1 MKNLCFRAIAMA
13 LGLYFTGAMTNPVR
27 KSSIFFDSECQWNG
41 YRLTNCSFTGKR
53 DIPVDVSQ
61 TAATVDAGS
70 IFFRVLLQSPTKEGK
85 RNIKHLDLSN
95 NLMLKI
101 TLSPLAHLPGLETLN
116 LSNNAIHSISLDLPG
131 PKCSWA
137 KRHSSSLRSGLPH
150 LKLLILQRN
159 KLSDIPKGLWK
170 LKSLQS
176 LDLSFNGILQIGMF
190 DFHNCLQLE
199 NLYLRSNKIFRIH
212 PEAFKDLKKLQ
223 VVDLSS
229 NALTAILPMMTIA
242 LELPHLEADLAHNQ
256 WQCDDSVTIFQNVIS
271 ESWRRKWDV
280 ICNKSIGHEEAPG
293 WTPRSRIPR
302 EAHLPHTNLSHRKSL
317 LRSKAERPQ
326 AGMHVGSSAPGK
338 KDRAGSD
345 EQHRRPPRRVRS
357 TQDVQAAGRTEAASQ
372 DLALAVCLAVFI
384 TFFVAFCLG
393 ALTRPYIDRL
403 WQRRCRKKRPGPTL
417 GYSNQGF
424 YDETEAAGDVQ
435 HPRVDL
441 HQAHRGLSLCAP
453 QDPFSGTQAS
463 PQAAVVA
470 GRSLGISRKEPGGGQ
485 SRGPRGGDTGAGR
498 RKDHL
503 LPNGRAAGSGSGSV
517 IGGRP
522 GADSNPR
529 ASARQDRVCRH
540 GLRGEVDS
548 ETEDSRSEHSVG
560 IPAIAG
566 RLRTGSGSIHKD
578 SNALDP
584 PLSREM
590 TAVLSQTQICT
601 KAQRTG
607 GHGDREGAER
617 APLEF
622 PKEVQVGTPSL
633 LDAQGAS
640 AEKQHPTYYGSAQLG
655 DLGHVGPSPKAVP
668 PGRGRDLH
676 VTPAHEDPAQRHA
689 PPDTRDELD
698 TNSDSDEGSLFTLS
712 SVSSEGARNVSGEEA
727 DGEESPGTSELPKD
741 RDPGVRRDTVTS
753 SESLEDITFRKAQGK
768 CENQEDRFEKPLI
781 SGSDSGLSK
790 SHRESASNTHT
801 CENPVTL
808 PGSLGD
814 SAARDT
820 TPGVFTYDCV
830 TAPRSEAA
838 GWHCSLRD
846 LEFSTVEAP
855 PCPTEVPPVPD
866 KTACGERD
874 ADMCTYEPL
883 TQRSDPDESNRP
895 SQHDSEGGS
904 THSSPMDTGA
914 PEAHESREARSPTQ
928 LLQFSG
934 DEPAPQGERGG
945 GDYFEEGSKSQ
956 VLLLQ
961 ALPNKTSPLRTQEP
975 FGGGDGGKYSEDN
988 LLQLEKDD
996 SDFCTQMQTHSNLMG
1011 VARLGEDRL
1020 SYNKDEDV
1028 QRENQRQC
1036 K

>member
-13 LGLYFTGAMTNPVR
+13 LGLYFTGAMTNPAR
-27 KSSIFFDSECQWNG
+27 KSSIFFDSECQWDG
-41 YRLTNCSFTGKR
+41 YRLTNCSFTGKQ

-61 TAATVDAGS
+61 AAATVDAGS
-70 IFFRVLLQSPTKEGK
+70 IFFRVLLQSPTKEEK

-137 KRHSSSLRSGLPH
+137 KRHSSSLGSGLPH

-280 ICNKSIGHEEAPG
+280 ICNKSIGHEEASG

-317 LRSKAERPQ
+317 LRSKAEGPQ
-326 AGMHVGSSAPGK
+326 AGMHVGSSTPGK

-345 EQHRRPPRRVRS
+345 AREQHRRPPRRVRS
-357 TQDVQAAGRTEAASQ
+357 TQDVPAAGRTEAASQ
-372 DLALAVCLAVFI
+372 DLTLAVCLAVFI

-403 WQRRCRKKRPGPTL
+403 WQQRCRKKRPGPAL

-435 HPRVDL
+435 QPRVDP

-453 QDPFSGTQAS
+453 QDAFSGTQAS

-470 GRSLGISRKEPGGGQ
+470 GRSLGVSRKEPGSGQ

-503 LPNGRAAGSGSGSV
+503 LPNGRAAGSF
-517 IGGRP
+517 IPGRP
-522 GADSNPR
+522 GADNNAR
-529 ASARQDRVCRH
+529 ASARQDRVFRH
-540 GLRGEVDS
+540 RLYGVAGS

-590 TAVLSQTQICT
+590 TAALSQTQIWT

-607 GHGDREGAER
+607 GHGDREGVER
-617 APLEF
+617 APPEF
-622 PKEVQVGTPSL
+622 PNL

-640 AEKQHPTYYGSAQLG
+640 AEEEHPTYYGSAQLG
-655 DLGHVGPSPKAVP
+655 DLGHVGPSPKAFS
-668 PGRGRDLH
+668 PGPGRDLH

-712 SVSSEGARNVSGEEA
+712 SESSEGARNVSGEEA
-727 DGEESPGTSELPKD
+727 DGEESPGTIELPED
-741 RDPGVRRDTVTS
+741 GDPGVRRDTVTS
-753 SESLEDITFRKAQGK
+753 SESLEDITFGKAQGK
-768 CENQEDRFEKPLI
+768 CENQEDRFEKTLI
-781 SGSDSGLSK
+781 PGSDSGLSK

-820 TPGVFTYDCV
+820 TPGVFTDDCV
-830 TAPRSEAA
+830 TAPGSEAA

-846 LEFSTVEAP
+846 LEFSTVETP
-855 PCPTEVPPVPD
+855 PCP
-866 KTACGERD
+866 
-874 ADMCTYEPL
+874 
-883 TQRSDPDESNRP
+883 
-895 SQHDSEGGS
+895 
-904 THSSPMDTGA
+904 
-914 PEAHESREARSPTQ
+914 
-928 LLQFSG
+928 
-934 DEPAPQGERGG
+934 
-945 GDYFEEGSKSQ
+945 
-956 VLLLQ
+956 
-961 ALPNKTSPLRTQEP
+961 
-975 FGGGDGGKYSEDN
+975 
-988 LLQLEKDD
+988 
-996 SDFCTQMQTHSNLMG
+996 
-1011 VARLGEDRL
+1011 
-1020 SYNKDEDV
+1020 
-1028 QRENQRQC
+1028 
-1036 K
+1036 

>member
-1 MKNLCFRAIAMA
+1 
-13 LGLYFTGAMTNPVR
+13 
-27 KSSIFFDSECQWNG
+27 
-41 YRLTNCSFTGKR
+41 
-53 DIPVDVSQ
+53 
-61 TAATVDAGS
+61 
-70 IFFRVLLQSPTKEGK
+70 
-85 RNIKHLDLSN
+85 
-95 NLMLKI
+95 
-101 TLSPLAHLPGLETLN
+101 
-116 LSNNAIHSISLDLPG
+116 
-131 PKCSWA
+131 
-137 KRHSSSLRSGLPH
+137 
-150 LKLLILQRN
+150 
-159 KLSDIPKGLWK
+159 
-170 LKSLQS
+170 
-176 LDLSFNGILQIGMF
+176 
-190 DFHNCLQLE
+190 
-199 NLYLRSNKIFRIH
+199 
-212 PEAFKDLKKLQ
+212 
-223 VVDLSS
+223 
-229 NALTAILPMMTIA
+229 
-242 LELPHLEADLAHNQ
+242 
-256 WQCDDSVTIFQNVIS
+256 
-271 ESWRRKWDV
+271 
-280 ICNKSIGHEEAPG
+280 
-293 WTPRSRIPR
+293 
-302 EAHLPHTNLSHRKSL
+302 
-317 LRSKAERPQ
+317 
-326 AGMHVGSSAPGK
+326 MHVGSSTSGK
-338 KDRAGSD
+338 KDSTGSD
-345 EQHRRPPRRVRS
+345 AREQHRRPPRRVRS
-357 TQDVQAAGRTEAASQ
+357 TQDVQAAGRTEAESQ

-384 TFFVAFCLG
+384 TFFMAFCLG

-403 WQRRCRKKRPGPTL
+403 WQRRCRKRRPSPVL

-453 QDPFSGTQAS
+453 QDPFLGTQAS
-463 PQAAVVA
+463 PQAAVIA
-470 GRSLGISRKEPGGGQ
+470 GRNLGISRKEPGGGQ
-485 SRGPRGGDTGAGR
+485 SRGPRGGHTGAGR

-503 LPNGRAAGSGSGSV
+503 LPNGRAAGSL
-517 IGGRP
+517 IRGGP

-529 ASARQDRVCRH
+529 ASAGQDGVCRH
-540 GLRGEVDS
+540 RLHGEVDS
-548 ETEDSRSEHSVG
+548 ETEDSLSEHSVG

-566 RLRTGSGSIHKD
+566 RLQTGSGSIHKD

-590 TAVLSQTQICT
+590 TAALSQTQIWT

-622 PKEVQVGTPSL
+622 PKEVPVRTPSL

-640 AEKQHPTYYGSAQLG
+640 AEKQHPTCYCSAQLG
-655 DLGHVGPSPKAVP
+655 DLGHVGPSPKASP
-668 PGRGRDLH
+668 PGRGSDLH

-727 DGEESPGTSELPKD
+727 DGEESPGTSELPED
-741 RDPGVRRDTVTS
+741 GDPRVRRDTVTS
-753 SESLEDITFRKAQGK
+753 SESLEDITFRKTQGK
-768 CENQEDRFEKPLI
+768 CENQEERFEKPLI

-790 SHRESASNTHT
+790 SHWESASNTHT
-801 CENPVTL
+801 CENPVTV
-808 PGSLGD
+808 PGSLGV
-814 SAARDT
+814 SAVRDT
-820 TPGVFTYDCV
+820 TPGMFTDDCV

-838 GWHCSLRD
+838 EWHCSLRD
-846 LEFSTVEAP
+846 LEFSTVETP
-855 PCPTEVPPVPD
+855 LCPAEVPSGPD

-883 TQRSDPDESNRP
+883 TQGSDPDESNRP

-904 THSSPMDTGA
+904 MHSSPMDTGA
-914 PEAHESREARSPTQ
+914 PEAHESRKARSPTQ

-934 DEPAPQGERGG
+934 AEPAPQGERGR

-956 VLLLQ
+956 VPLLQ
-961 ALPNKTSPLRTQEP
+961 ALPNKSSPLRTREP
-975 FGGGDGGKYSEDN
+975 FGGGDGDKYSEEN

-1028 QRENQRQC
+1028 QCEIQRQC

>member
-1 MKNLCFRAIAMA
+1 MKNLCFRAITMA
-13 LGLYFTGAMTNPVR
+13 LGLYFTGAMTNPAR
-27 KSSIFFDSECQWNG
+27 KSSIFFNSEHQWNG
-41 YRLTNCSFTGKR
+41 YRLTNCSFTGKQ
-53 DIPVDVSQ
+53 DIPVDISQ
-61 TAATVDAGS
+61 TAATVDASS
-70 IFFRVLLQSPTKEGK
+70 IFFRVLLQSPTKEEK
-85 RNIKHLDLSN
+85 QNIKHLDLSN

-101 TLSPLAHLPGLETLN
+101 ALSPLAHLPGLETLN

-131 PKCSWA
+131 PKCSWV
-137 KRHSSSLRSGLPH
+137 KRHRSSLRRGLPH

-280 ICNKSIGHEEAPG
+280 ICNKSIGHEEAYG

-302 EAHLPHTNLSHRKSL
+302 EAHLPHTNRNHRKSL
-317 LRSKAERPQ
+317 LRSKAGRPQ
-326 AGMHVGSSAPGK
+326 AGMHVGSSTPGK
-338 KDRAGSD
+338 KDRPGSD
-345 EQHRRPPRRVRS
+345 AGEQHRRPPRRVRS

-403 WQRRCRKKRPGPTL
+403 WQRRCRKKRPGPAL

-424 YDETEAAGDVQ
+424 YDETEAAGAVQ

-441 HQAHRGLSLCAP
+441 HQAHHGLSLCAP
-453 QDPFSGTQAS
+453 QDAFSGTQAS
-463 PQAAVVA
+463 PQAAVIA
-470 GRSLGISRKEPGGGQ
+470 GKKEPGHGQ
-485 SRGPRGGDTGAGR
+485 SRGPRGVNTGAGR

-503 LPNGRAAGSGSGSV
+503 LPNGQAAGSV
-517 IGGRP
+517 IRGGP

-529 ASARQDRVCRH
+529 ALARQDRVCRH

-548 ETEDSRSEHSVG
+548 ETEDSLSEHSVG

-590 TAVLSQTQICT
+590 TAALSQTQICT

-607 GHGDREGAER
+607 GPGDREGAQR

-622 PKEVQVGTPSL
+622 PKEVPVRTPSL

-655 DLGHVGPSPKAVP
+655 DLGHVGPSPKAFP
-668 PGRGRDLH
+668 PARGRDLH

-727 DGEESPGTSELPKD
+727 DGEESPGTSELPED
-741 RDPGVRRDTVTS
+741 GDPGVRRDTVTS

-768 CENQEDRFEKPLI
+768 CENQEDPFGKPLI
-781 SGSDSGLSK
+781 SGSDSGLTK
-790 SHRESASNTHT
+790 SHRESASDTHT
-801 CENPVTL
+801 CENPGTV

-820 TPGVFTYDCV
+820 TPGTFTYGCV

-846 LEFSTVEAP
+846 LEFSTVETP
-855 PCPTEVPPVPD
+855 PCPAEAPPGPD

-883 TQRSDPDESNRP
+883 TQGSDPDESNRP
-895 SQHDSEGGS
+895 SQHDSAGGS

-914 PEAHESREARSPTQ
+914 PEAHESREAMSPTQ

-961 ALPNKTSPLRTQEP
+961 ALPNKTSPLRTREP
-975 FGGGDGGKYSEDN
+975 FGDGDGGKYSEEN
-988 LLQLEKDD
+988 LLQLETDD
-996 SDFCTQMQTHSNLMG
+996 SDFCTQMQTHSDLMG

-1028 QRENQRQC
+1028 QRESQRQC

>member
-1 MKNLCFRAIAMA
+1 MKNLCFRAIAMV
-13 LGLYFTGAMTNPVR
+13 LGLYFTGAMTNPAR
-27 KSSIFFDSECQWNG
+27 KSSTFFNSEHQWNG

-61 TAATVDAGS
+61 TAATVDASS
-70 IFFRVLLQSPTKEGK
+70 IFLRVLLQSPTKEEK
-85 RNIKHLDLSN
+85 RNIKYLDLSN
-95 NLMLKI
+95 HLMLKI

-116 LSNNAIHSISLDLPG
+116 LSNNAIHSISLDFPG
-131 PKCSWA
+131 PKCSWV
-137 KRHSSSLRSGLPH
+137 KRHRSSLRRGLPH

-229 NALTAILPMMTIA
+229 NALTAILPMMAIA

-280 ICNKSIGHEEAPG
+280 ICSKSIGHEEAHG

-302 EAHLPHTNLSHRKSL
+302 EAHLPHTNLNPRKGP
-317 LRSKAERPQ
+317 LRSRAGRPQ
-326 AGMHVGSSAPGK
+326 AGVHVGSSTPGK

-345 EQHRRPPRRVRS
+345 AREQHRRAPRRVRS

-403 WQRRCRKKRPGPTL
+403 WQRRCRKKRPGPVL

-441 HQAHRGLSLCAP
+441 HQAHLGLSPCTP
-453 QDPFSGTQAS
+453 QDAFSGTQAS

-470 GRSLGISRKEPGGGQ
+470 GRSLGVSRKEPGGGQ

-503 LPNGRAAGSGSGSV
+503 LPNGGAAGSV
-517 IGGRP
+517 IRGGP

-529 ASARQDRVCRH
+529 ASAGQDRVCRH
-540 GLRGEVDS
+540 RLRGEVDS
-548 ETEDSRSEHSVG
+548 ETEDSLSEHSVG

-566 RLRTGSGSIHKD
+566 RLRTGSSSINKD

-590 TAVLSQTQICT
+590 TAALSQTQIWT
-601 KAQRTG
+601 KAQRAG

-622 PKEVQVGTPSL
+622 PKEVPVRTTSL

-640 AEKQHPTYYGSAQLG
+640 AEKQHPTCYGSAQLG
-655 DLGHVGPSPKAVP
+655 DLGHVGPSPKASP
-668 PGRGRDLH
+668 PARGSDLH

-712 SVSSEGARNVSGEEA
+712 SVSGEEA
-727 DGEESPGTSELPKD
+727 DGEESPGTSELPED
-741 RDPGVRRDTVTS
+741 GDPGVRRDTVTS
-753 SESLEDITFRKAQGK
+753 SESLEDITFRETQGK
-768 CENQEDRFEKPLI
+768 CENQEDHCEKPLI

-808 PGSLGD
+808 PPSLAV

-820 TPGVFTYDCV
+820 TPGTFTDDCV

-838 GWHCSLRD
+838 EWHCSLRD
-846 LEFSTVEAP
+846 LEFLTVETP
-855 PCPTEVPPVPD
+855 PCPAAVPPGPD

-883 TQRSDPDESNRP
+883 TQGSDPDESNRP
-895 SQHDSEGGS
+895 SQQDSERGS

-934 DEPAPQGERGG
+934 DEPAPQGERRG

-956 VLLLQ
+956 VPLLQ
-961 ALPNKTSPLRTQEP
+961 ALPNKTSPLRTREP
-975 FGGGDGGKYSEDN
+975 FGDGDGGKYSEEN

-996 SDFCTQMQTHSNLMG
+996 SDFCTQMQTHSNLRG
-1011 VARLGEDRL
+1011 VACRGEDRL

-1028 QRENQRQC
+1028 QRESQRQC